1 MKYDGYFD
9 DNFEFAAFK
18 GAPKEEKTLKEVNL
32 KDEGS
37 DYSYVIAGRFH
48 PPEAGDYSF
57 RTRSDDGSYVIVDG
71 KLVVDNGHLHGAR
84 TREGKV
90 HLSEPAEVLIL
101 FGEKGGGAKLDF
113 EWKGGRQAGWT
124 RRLNYFT
131 PVEKPTLPEPFGLR
145 ARKYSG
151 YFHDDLNFGGFAG

>member
-1 MKYDGYFD
+1 MSGYSQGTGTISNKRSGLRSTSEVFFPKPMGMRAKKYAGYFD
-9 DNFEFAAFK
+9 DDFEFAPFK
-18 GAPKEEKTLKEVNL
+18 ATPKEEKTLKEVNL

-48 PPEAGDYSF
+48 PPAEGDYSF

-90 HLSEPAEVLIL
+90 HLSGPAEVTII
-101 FGEKGGGAKLDF
+101 FGEKGGKVLGSAT
-113 EWKGGRQAGWT
+113 G
-124 RRLNYFT
+124 
-131 PVEKPTLPEPFGLR
+131 P
-145 ARKYSG
+145 
-151 YFHDDLNFGGFAG
+151 